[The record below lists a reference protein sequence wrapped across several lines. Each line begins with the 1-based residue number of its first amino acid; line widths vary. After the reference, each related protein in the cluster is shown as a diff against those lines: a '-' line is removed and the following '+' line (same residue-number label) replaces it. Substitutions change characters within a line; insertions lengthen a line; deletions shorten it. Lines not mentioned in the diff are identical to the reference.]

1 VDVLR
6 DKNAM
11 ATVAVKDMKAARAF
25 YEGTLGLERVHE
37 EGDDAVAY
45 RTGRASL
52 LVYVSAFAGTNRA
65 TTVTW
70 EMGDDLEAA
79 VRALKDKGVRFEH
92 YDDLPGTTRTGDIH
106 VAGTLKN
113 AWFKDPEG
121 NVHALVSA

>member
-37 EGDDAVAY
+37 EGDQAVEY
-45 RTGRASL
+45 KTGDASL
-52 LVYVSAFAGTNRA
+52 LVYVSEFAGSNRA
-65 TTVTW
+65 TAVTW
-70 EMGDDLEAA
+70 QIASGIEEL
-79 VRALKDKGVRFEH
+79 VRALKEKGVRFEH
-92 YDDLPGTTRTGDIH
+92 YDMPGVTRTGDIH

-121 NVHALVSA
+121 NIHALVSA